1 LCFFIINQWIFI
13 IIFCIFIAIKWFFR
27 RQKRQSAA
35 DYHYL
40 LVFDKQLAFFQIF
53 YVRQENL
60 SDVKTGEGAHD
71 RVLSEIYS
79 NPPIAY
85 SCVVILDGPALMQHP
100 LLALAAAYDQSV
112 PPSSV
117 RPSLKRL
124 MEDWLESDPGEA
136 ICHYAAH
143 FSVLTQASQLGEHGI
158 LEEPQTDAL
167 YGLLASSFW
176 HARVLD
182 DAYQAFEEATH
193 GVDADRSPRACYW
206 LHQSKHQEA
215 ESGFDFGII
224 TPCSN
229 HRVKVTLFQ
238 AKRPAN
244 DASSGKLSLGYVVR
258 EARGLRLHRDDAEWT
273 KALQT
278 VQAQISAAKKSE
290 DCSSLR
296 CKEKNLL
303 LEKRWWSAHAGP
315 RMQLCALATIRDAL
329 ASGATVASALKLCE
343 DHEEFAEYIARRGNG
358 SLFNKRYAYE
368 QYYAFLAT
376 AISGWQW
383 EGSLTHASSWC
394 YYVQWVNRSAGEPW
408 SIRLEHALASLN
420 TEQDTKQDK
429 RNQQPFAEVLAA
441 SLSSTDGSVG
451 LMIHEDYLSGLT
463 GLIKSDLPEIVWG
476 AVAEQS
482 EIARNLLLQCGV
494 PEGEIVPDI
503 SQPCPRSV
511 APVQQPENDLGNGK
525 APRREP
531 RSPVR

>member
-1 LCFFIINQWIFI
+1 
-13 IIFCIFIAIKWFFR
+13 
-27 RQKRQSAA
+27 
-35 DYHYL
+35 
-40 LVFDKQLAFFQIF
+40 
-53 YVRQENL
+53 
-60 SDVKTGEGAHD
+60 
-71 RVLSEIYS
+71 
-79 NPPIAY
+79 
-85 SCVVILDGPALMQHP
+85 MQHP
-100 LLALAAAYDQSV
+100 FLALAAAYDQSV

-124 MEDWLESDPGEA
+124 MEDWLMSDPGEA
-136 ICHYAAH
+136 ICHYAAS
-143 FSVLTQASQLGEHGI
+143 FSVLTQAYQLGDHGV

-167 YGLLASSFW
+167 FGLLASSFW

-182 DAYQAFEEATH
+182 DAYQASE
-193 GVDADRSPRACYW
+193 DAAHAEHTGGRSRARYW
-206 LHQSKHQEA
+206 VHQRKHQEA

-229 HRVKVTLFQ
+229 HCVKVTLFQ

-258 EARGLRLHRDDAEWT
+258 EASGLRLHRDTAEWN
-273 KALQT
+273 KAWDT
-278 VQAQISAAKKSE
+278 VQKKISEAKKSE
-290 DCSSLR
+290 DCLSLR
-296 CKEKNLL
+296 RKEADLDR
-303 LEKRWWSAHAGP
+303 EDETWDDHAGP
-315 RMQLCALATIRDAL
+315 RKQLHALATIRNAL
-329 ASGATVASALKLCE
+329 ASGATVDSALKLCE
-343 DHEEFAEYIARRGNG
+343 DQEEFAEYIARRGNG

-420 TEQDTKQDK
+420 TEQDTEQDDK
-429 RNQQPFAEVLAA
+429 NQQPFAEVLAA

-451 LMIHEDYLSGLT
+451 LMIHEDDLSGLT

-503 SQPCPRSV
+503 SQPVPKAEDR
-511 APVQQPENDLGNGK
+511 VQHPDNDLGNEK
-525 APRREP
+525 ANPAP
-531 RSPVR
+531 SGGGP